1 MKYML
6 LIYEDAGLSEG
17 EARAAALEDIIARHG
32 AFAAE
37 LGERLVAGEKLDA
50 PGTAATVRT
59 SGGRATIH
67 DGPFAEAKEQL
78 GGFYIVDVPDLDAAL
93 EIARKV
99 PLGADG
105 VVEIRPI
112 LDLDDAGGA

>member
-1 MKYML
+1 ML
-6 LIYEDAGLSEG
+6 AIYEDAALYEG
-17 EARAAALEDIIARHG
+17 EAGVAALENIVARHT
-32 AFAAE
+32 AFASE
-37 LGERLVAGEKLDA
+37 LGKRLVAGEGLDG
-50 PGTAATVRT
+50 PGTATTVRT

-105 VVEIRPI
+105 AVEIRPI